1 MVTVLKNFIILT
13 IDPDDRIIRGGC
25 LVIEHGKITAIGP
38 MESIQS
44 PLGAEVVDGHG
55 IMAVMPGF
63 VDAHSHSSLLRGYTE
78 NLNLMSWLPEYQRE
92 HQVLTPEDAYW
103 ASLLCYLE
111 ALKGGT
117 TTVLDMY
124 RYMDRCADAAQTLGL
139 RVHLA
144 PYVAD
149 AANKD
154 FFETLAQNE
163 LLLAKYHGKSNGRI
177 KALVGLEHLFYCTP
191 QAYRRATAMAEHYDV
206 LLHTHSSELKS
217 EVEAVHAHF
226 GKLPIHQL
234 DEYGAI
240 GPRTLLAHGV
250 WLEESEMNCLADRGV
265 AGVVLCPTSNAK
277 LAGGIPPYGRYV
289 EKGITTGLGTDGP
302 ISNNSLSMWELMKF
316 GSLQQ
321 KLLNYDAA
329 ALPALECL
337 RLATIG
343 GAKLLRED
351 RSIGSLEVGKAADLF
366 TINLWQPHLMPLL
379 RDDDHD
385 PLPWNLVYAGRAS
398 DVVDV
403 WVNGERLIH
412 NGKSTKV
419 DEDLILKKI
428 QAQTAS
434 LLERRKS
441 TRSVSM
447 ASMAYVAPDQ

>member
-1 MVTVLKNFIILT
+1 MATVLKNFIIFT
-13 IDPDDRIIRGGC
+13 VDHSDCIIRGGS
-25 LVIEHGKITAIGP
+25 LVFDQGKITAIGP
-38 MESIQS
+38 MDSIQY
-44 PLGAEVVDGHG
+44 PPDAEVIDGQG
-55 IMAVMPGF
+55 VMAVMPGF
-63 VDAHSHSSLLRGYTE
+63 VDAHSHSSLLRGYSE
-78 NLNLMSWLPEYQRE
+78 NLNLLSWLPEYQRE
-92 HQVLTPEDAYW
+92 HQVLTAEDAYW

-149 AANKD
+149 AADKD
-154 FFETLAQNE
+154 FFETLDQNE
-163 LLLAKYHGKSNGRI
+163 LLLAKYHGNAGGRI
-177 KALVGLEHLFYCTP
+177 KALVGLEHLFYCSR
-191 QAYRRATAMAEHYDV
+191 QAYQRAVAMAEHYDV

-250 WLEESEMNCLADRGV
+250 WLDDSEMKCLADHGV

-277 LAGGIPPYGRYV
+277 LAGGVPPYARYV

-321 KLLNYDAA
+321 KVLSFDAA
-329 ALPALECL
+329 ALPAQECL
-337 RLATIG
+337 RLATMG

-351 RSIGSLEVGKAADLF
+351 RAIGSLEVGKEADLF
-366 TINLWQPHLMPLL
+366 TVNLWQPHLMPLL

-412 NGKSTKV
+412 QGRSTKV

-428 QAQTAS
+428 QIQTAS

-441 TRSVSM
+441 TRIVSM
-447 ASMAYVAPDQ
+447 V

>member
-1 MVTVLKNFIILT
+1 MATFLTNFIIFT
-13 IDPDDRIIRGGC
+13 IDESDRVIRGGS
-25 LVIEHGKITAIGP
+25 LLFDQGKITAIGP
-38 MESIQS
+38 TESVRC
-44 PLGAEVVDGHG
+44 PPGAEVIDGHG
-55 IMAVMPGF
+55 TMALLPGF
-63 VDAHSHSSLLRGYTE
+63 VDAHSHSSLLRGYSE
-78 NLNLMSWLPEYQRE
+78 NLNLMNWLPEYQRE
-92 HQVLTPEDAYW
+92 HQVLTAEDAYW

-149 AANKD
+149 ASNKD
-154 FFETLAQNE
+154 FFETLDENE
-163 LLLAKYHGKSNGRI
+163 QLLAKFHDRSGGRI
-177 KALVGLEHLFYCTP
+177 KALVGLEHLFYCSR
-191 QAYRRATAMAEHYDV
+191 QAYKRAAAMAEHYDV

-240 GPRTLLAHGV
+240 GERTLLAHGV
-250 WLEESEMNCLADRGV
+250 WLDDSEMNCLADRGI

-277 LAGGIPPYGRYV
+277 LAGGIPPYTRYV
-289 EKGITTGLGTDGP
+289 DKGITTGLGTDGP

-321 KLLNYDAA
+321 KVLSYDAA
-329 ALPALECL
+329 SLPAQDCL
-337 RLATIG
+337 RLATMG

-351 RSIGSLEVGKAADLF
+351 RKVGSLEVGKEADCF
-366 TINLWQPHLMPLL
+366 TVNLWQPHLMPLL

-403 WVNGERLIH
+403 WVKGELLIH
-412 NGKSTKV
+412 QGKSTKV

-428 QAQTAS
+428 QFQTAA
-434 LLERRKS
+434 LLDRRKS
-441 TRSVSM
+441 TRIVSM
-447 ASMAYVAPDQ
+447 V